1 MSYYVA
7 PLAKLIEELSRLP
20 GVGNKTAQR
29 LAFFLL
35 DMPLGEVEQLA
46 SSIVNAK
53 KNIKYCSVCYNIT
66 DSELCNICSNP
77 KRDKGTICVV
87 EDAKDV
93 VAMEKV
99 KEFKGLYHVLHG
111 AISPMEGIG
120 PENIRIRELLTRL
133 GDHDV
138 KELILATNPNIEGE
152 ATAMYISRLVKPLGV
167 RATRIAHGIPVGGD
181 LEYADEV
188 TLMKAL
194 EGRREI

>member
-7 PLAKLIEELSRLP
+7 PLAKLIEEFSKLP
-20 GVGNKTAQR
+20 GIGNKTAQR

-35 DMPLGEVEQLA
+35 DMSLGDVEQLA
-46 SSIVNAK
+46 GAIVSAK

-77 KRDKGTICVV
+77 KRDKSTICVV
-87 EDAKDV
+87 EDARDV

-111 AISPMEGIG
+111 AISPMEGVG

-133 GDHDV
+133 GDNDV
-138 KELILATNPNIEGE
+138 QELILATNPNIEGE

-167 RATRIAHGIPVGGD
+167 KATRIAHGIPVGGD